1 MSTTAN
7 LDSDAITRA
16 GIGGDPEHH
25 GIPDIND
32 EKAHG
37 HMDVEKV
44 SHDDSDAEDWPDK
57 PTEEQMRTLR
67 RVSGKIKWSMLTI
80 AFVELCERFS
90 YYGSTVL
97 YTNFITQPLPTGST
111 TGALTPQSADNEVPG
126 ALGQGTTASQGLSLF
141 NQFFAYVMPLLG

>member
-16 GIGGDPEHH
+16 GLGGDPEHH
-25 GIPDIND
+25 GIPDIED
-32 EKAHG
+32 EKHHG
-37 HMDVEKV
+37 HMDVEKI
-44 SHDDSDAEDWPDK
+44 SHDDEDYPDK

-67 RVSGKIKWSMLTI
+67 RVSGKIKWSMWTI

-97 YTNFITQPLPTGST
+97 YTNFITQPLPLGSN
-111 TGALTPQSADNEVPG
+111 TGAVTALSAANAVPG
-126 ALGQGTTASQGLSLF
+126 ALGKGTQTSQALSLF